1 MPHVFPAKYLDLVPP
16 NAEIDLPTNPLPP
29 TGVAAT
35 MVSHRSSGGVV
46 TTPVSQRADSA
57 FRLSTWLQTILLY
70 SQSDVGHTHKLFG
83 WSQDW
88 NSGKGANGPV
98 AREDMLTPADD
109 YTVRDWKQNYYAAAA
124 FSDDLF
130 GQLLVS
136 LGAAPLH
143 LLLLCH
149 LDALVQ
155 VSTDELIY

>member
-1 MPHVFPAKYLDLVPP
+1 
-16 NAEIDLPTNPLPP
+16 
-29 TGVAAT
+29 
-35 MVSHRSSGGVV
+35 
-46 TTPVSQRADSA
+46 
-57 FRLSTWLQTILLY
+57 
-70 SQSDVGHTHKLFG
+70 LFA
-83 WSQDW
+83 WPQDW

-143 LLLLCH
+143 LFPLCH
-149 LDALVQ
+149 LEALVQ
-155 VSTDELIY
+155 VSTDEADLDLVGS

>member
-1 MPHVFPAKYLDLVPP
+1 
-16 NAEIDLPTNPLPP
+16 
-29 TGVAAT
+29 
-35 MVSHRSSGGVV
+35 
-46 TTPVSQRADSA
+46 
-57 FRLSTWLQTILLY
+57 
-70 SQSDVGHTHKLFG
+70 
-83 WSQDW
+83 
-88 NSGKGANGPV
+88 
-98 AREDMLTPADD
+98 MLTPADD

-143 LLLLCH
+143 LLLLCCH

>member
-1 MPHVFPAKYLDLVPP
+1 
-16 NAEIDLPTNPLPP
+16 
-29 TGVAAT
+29 
-35 MVSHRSSGGVV
+35 
-46 TTPVSQRADSA
+46 
-57 FRLSTWLQTILLY
+57 
-70 SQSDVGHTHKLFG
+70 LFG
-83 WSQDW
+83 WPQDW

-143 LLLLCH
+143 LFLLCR
-149 LDALVQ
+149 LEALPFKCQ
-155 VSTDELIY
+155 ETI